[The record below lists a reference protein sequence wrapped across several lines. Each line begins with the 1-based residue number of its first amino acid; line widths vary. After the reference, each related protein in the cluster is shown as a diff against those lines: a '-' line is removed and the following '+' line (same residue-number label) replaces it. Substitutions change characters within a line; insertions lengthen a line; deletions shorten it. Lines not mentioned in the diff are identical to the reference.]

1 MPIDTKR
8 LGKFLH
14 GVATLLEDPDARA
27 ELAAKTLELAKRV
40 GKEAALD
47 AMRKNGA
54 SPEAIEAMRQ
64 ELERAIP
71 GR

>member
-1 MPIDTKR
+1 VPIDTKR
-8 LGKFLH
+8 LGKLLH

-71 GR
+71 RR